1 MEYYVGSPNIAN
13 KEQFDLFVKD
23 ILSSGQLTNN
33 GKYVNLLEDY
43 IKNFTGAKDAIAV
56 CNATQGLELLLSTL
70 PKQSYVVT
78 PAFTFIATT
87 TAILRAGLIPLFV
100 DVTDKFKM
108 DLDHLERIL
117 NDYSKMGY
125 GVSAIL
131 PVNLYGGIDLNSK
144 MKKLALEHGAKIFYD
159 SAHSLGSVND
169 CFGDA
174 EVYSLHATKLVN
186 GFEGGVIVTKDLEL
200 ATRLRQ
206 LRNFN
211 YIGSTIEDTEGD
223 FVRFS
228 DMGLYEASYSYGTNA
243 KLSEVHAAMALS
255 NIYKLD
261 YLIANNR
268 CNYYDYIN
276 LINNTVGEY
285 IVQDL
290 GSVTNYSYLV
300 CRHPDRDY
308 IVSELKK
315 KGIHARKYFY
325 HLTCDQFGYKPLLPT
340 SRKLVQEVFCLP
352 TGLNIKHPE
361 VEFIANAVTSALEQ
375 RKNMLI

>member
-125 GVSAIL
+125 
-131 PVNLYGGIDLNSK
+131 
-144 MKKLALEHGAKIFYD
+144 
-159 SAHSLGSVND
+159 
-169 CFGDA
+169 
-174 EVYSLHATKLVN
+174 
-186 GFEGGVIVTKDLEL
+186 
-200 ATRLRQ
+200 
-206 LRNFN
+206 
-211 YIGSTIEDTEGD
+211 
-223 FVRFS
+223 
-228 DMGLYEASYSYGTNA
+228 
-243 KLSEVHAAMALS
+243 LS
-255 NIYKLD
+255 
-261 YLIANNR
+261 
-268 CNYYDYIN
+268 
-276 LINNTVGEY
+276 
-285 IVQDL
+285 
-290 GSVTNYSYLV
+290 
-300 CRHPDRDY
+300 
-308 IVSELKK
+308 
-315 KGIHARKYFY
+315 
-325 HLTCDQFGYKPLLPT
+325 
-340 SRKLVQEVFCLP
+340 
-352 TGLNIKHPE
+352 
-361 VEFIANAVTSALEQ
+361 
-375 RKNMLI
+375 